1 MIEKESY
8 KEYAER
14 LESYWERKKKRK
26 EAKRKLLDR
35 QEIQAKKKKEKNS
48 SKKKNMGDF
57 SEEEQNTI
65 YDECMKESMTIEEI
79 GKTSY

>member
-1 MIEKESY
+1 M
-8 KEYAER
+8 
-14 LESYWERKKKRK
+14 
-26 EAKRKLLDR
+26 LDR

-48 SKKKNMGDF
+48 TKKKNMGDF